1 MKYADLTALINYAPP
16 KILFFPE
23 MWVTKKVL
31 TRAAAKKIVFYQFN
45 WIF

>member
-16 KILFFPE
+16 PQKKILFFPE

-45 WIF
+45 

>member
-16 KILFFPE
+16 QKILFFPE
-23 MWVTKKVL
+23 IWVTKKVL

-45 WIF
+45 